1 MEFSHK
7 SVLLMPAVDGLAVKP
22 EGIYV
27 DCTAGGGGHSLEI
40 AKRLGENGRLICFDQ
55 DKEAIAAA
63 KKTAFGLFSDLY

>member
-22 EGIYV
+22 DGVYV

-40 AKRLGENGRLICFDQ
+40 AKRLSGGRLICFDK
-55 DKEAIAAA
+55 DGEAIAAA
-63 KKTAFGLFSDLY
+63 KKRLEG

>member
-40 AKRLGENGRLICFDQ
+40 AKRAG
-55 DKEAIAAA
+55 
-63 KKTAFGLFSDLY
+63 FSASTWI